1 MELDPT
7 IFLNYGIAGLILL
20 VFYLLFR
27 EYSKQLEELKDA
39 IVQLKVTQ
47 EKLVTLLDVLLKKL
61 LGEGENK

>member
-27 EYSKQLEELKDA
+27 EYSKKLEELKDA

-47 EKLVTLLDVLLKKL
+47 EKLITLLDVLLKKL